1 MHFLSQTDGSDPS
14 AGLESITQ
22 HARVL
27 TRGTGAAIALAHKG
41 SMICRA
47 SVGNAPTLG
56 ARLDVSSGLSGECVR
71 TGRVIRCDNS
81 DNDPRVDA
89 ESCRRLGIHSILAAP
104 IRLGGEVVGILEV
117 FSSQR
122 FNFHDGDLAVVEHL
136 AKSVFAVP
144 PSARTKLSGATAPT
158 VMTEPV
164 ATGPAVKTAPPAR
177 IPPPVTTSP
186 LTPKT
191 AFPAATTPPSV
202 KTASPVTTSPPAVK
216 TSPPAVA
223 TPPSVK
229 TAYPVTT
236 SPPAVKTPP
245 PAAATLPSVTTAFP
259 VSTAPPTVKTAPR
272 ATTTPAVMAAPAVR
286 SAPPVR
292 SIAPPKLLLELE
304 PAWQVFFGNLLDLLL
319 PPRRLPLKLTS
330 RPAAFWP
337 DVFVP
342 ARLPWDQ
349 FVQSMLLHTIMVAVL
364 GLADLALLQRPQ
376 LKQDRL
382 AFNKADVIY
391 YLPPEYMQSLRRE
404 SELSPAR
411 IGRSAVVKLPFLAV
425 HRESPNRA
433 RKSIPPPTLH
443 LKGSRFRM
451 MKWNPTA
458 PAVPFS
464 ATARSRRSAPAP
476 SVAPVAPPPDTSAA
490 SRAQQLALATPQV
503 VQPAPSVQES
513 ARQREGI
520 SLGHVEAVRPAP
532 EIPNE
537 QRYLAS
543 AAQASLGKGASPVV
557 PPAPS
562 VHSSIHQT
570 ENLSLGHVEVVRPA
584 PEVPN
589 QQRYLSSATQAS
601 LGRGATPVVA
611 PAPSVHS
618 SIHQTENISL
628 GRLEVVRPA
637 PEMPNEQRSFAGA
650 AQAALERG
658 AIPVVPPAPSVGG
671 LGNPGQRTSARP
683 GADTGGDTQVVPPPP
698 ALLQIAGSY
707 LIETPDGGAIL
718 VVPPAPSIGGLEHP
732 GGPGG
737 QYLRSLSGGMR
748 AVPPA
753 PQLQGAGTSGRGTG
767 DGMAVAAVPPAPSAS
782 SLGQSGG
789 RNFSSQRAAGMQM
802 APLKVG
808 VQAGGDSSNGARAA
822 GPPGGLL
829 PGELVGNGGEA
840 RADPQESSDPNEV
853 SSAVQ
858 LNVNFIGPALVVPRS
873 SYFQSFEVFIAEERL
888 GKHQSR
894 LIKLVYDFLP
904 YQPRLSEYGPNYP
917 ALENLRAT
925 RDPSC
930 DEPLKEVVSSAN
942 TLHWSQAARV
952 QLTATSAK
960 QRQNTLPCYR
970 TTADDYRQ
978 ARDREH
984 R

>member
-1 MHFLSQTDGSDPS
+1 MHFLSQPDGSDPS
-14 AGLESITQ
+14 AGLESIAQ

-56 ARLDVSSGLSGECVR
+56 ARLDVSSGLSGDCVR

-104 IRLGGEVVGILEV
+104 IQLGGEVVGILEV

-144 PSARTKLSGATAPT
+144 PSARTTLSGSTAPPIK
-158 VMTEPV
+158 TEPV
-164 ATGPAVKTAPPAR
+164 ETEPTVKTALPAR
-177 IPPPVTTSP
+177 IPPPVTTAP
-186 LTPKT
+186 PKVKS
-191 AFPAATTPPSV
+191 ASPAATTPPTV
-202 KTASPVTTSPPAVK
+202 KTASPVTS
-216 TSPPAVA
+216 
-223 TPPSVK
+223 
-229 TAYPVTT
+229 
-236 SPPAVKTPP
+236 
-245 PAAATLPSVTTAFP
+245 
-259 VSTAPPTVKTAPR
+259 APPTVKTAPP
-272 ATTTPAVMAAPAVR
+272 ATTTPAARTAPAVR
-286 SAPPVR
+286 STPLVR

-304 PAWQVFFGNLLDLLL
+304 PAWQVFFGNLIDLLL
-319 PPRRLPLKLTS
+319 PPRTLPLKLTS

-342 ARLPWDQ
+342 SRLPWDQ
-349 FVQSMLLHTIMVAVL
+349 FVQSMLLHTAMVAVL
-364 GLADLALLQRPQ
+364 GIVNLALLQRPQ
-376 LKQDRL
+376 LKQNRL
-382 AFNKADVIY
+382 AFNKSDVIY
-391 YLPPEYMQSLRRE
+391 YLPPEYMQSLRRG
-404 SELSPAR
+404 ELSPSR
-411 IGRSAVVKLPFLAV
+411 IGRSAVLQAPFISV
-425 HRESPNRA
+425 HRESLNRA
-433 RKSIPPPTLH
+433 QKSIPPPILH
-443 LKGSRFRM
+443 LKQNSRFRM
-451 MKWNPTA
+451 MAWNPTA

-464 ATARSRRSAPAP
+464 ATARSQRNASAP

-490 SRAQQLALATPQV
+490 ARAQRPTLATPQV

-513 ARQREGI
+513 ARQRENI
-520 SLGHVEAVRPAP
+520 SLGRLEVVRPAP
-532 EIPNE
+532 EVPNA
-537 QRYLAS
+537 QRYLSS
-543 AAQASLGKGASPVV
+543 AAQASLGKGATPVV

-570 ENLSLGHVEVVRPA
+570 ENISLGHSEVVRPA

-589 QQRYLSSATQAS
+589 AQRYLSGAAQAS
-601 LGRGATPVVA
+601 LGKGATSVVP

-618 SIHQTENISL
+618 SIHQSENISL
-628 GRLEVVRPA
+628 GHLEVVRPA
-637 PEMPNEQRSFAGA
+637 PEVPNAQRYLSSASQASFGKGATSVVPPAPSVHPSIHQSENISIGHLEVVRPAPEIPNEQHNLSSA
-650 AQAALERG
+650 AQASLGKG
-658 AIPVVPPAPSVGG
+658 AAPVVPPAPSVGG

-683 GADTGGDTQVVPPPP
+683 GAEAGAGTQVVPPPP

-732 GGPGG
+732 GG
-737 QYLRSLSGGMR
+737 QSMRSLSGGTR

-753 PQLQGAGTSGRGTG
+753 PQLEGAGNAGRGTG
-767 DGMAVAAVPPAPSAS
+767 DTMAVAAVPPAPSAGGF
-782 SLGQSGG
+782 GQSGG
-789 RNFSSQRAAGMQM
+789 RNLSSQRAAGMQM
-802 APLKVG
+802 APPKVG
-808 VQAGGDSSNGARAA
+808 VQAGGDSSISARA
-822 GPPGGLL
+822 GGLPGGPL
-829 PGELVGNGGEA
+829 PGEVVGSGGEV
-840 RADPQESSDPNEV
+840 RADPQDSPDTKEGA
-853 SSAVQ
+853 SAVQ
-858 LNVNFIGPALVVPRS
+858 LNVSFIGPALVVPRS

-888 GKHQSR
+888 GKRQSR

-904 YQPRLSEYGPNYP
+904 YQARLSEYGPNYP

-978 ARDREH
+978 ARDRV
-984 R
+984 RR